1 MGKEKFIT
9 VPINETGILNKFEW
23 FFGSERKDCKT
34 QNQTQ
39 NGTVINNN
47 IQWNYNYTCGQ
58 NTLMLSTEIKK
69 EQYDN
74 FNESVN
80 DILDEIETFNK
91 NSCGANIICG
101 YNITNNKEQN
111 KTKYIITL
119 NSYIKAQ

>member
-1 MGKEKFIT
+1 MEKEKFIA
-9 VPINETGILNKFEW
+9 VPINEAGILDNFGW
-23 FFGSERKDCKT
+23 FFDPQQKDC
-34 QNQTQ
+34 QTC

-58 NTLMLSTEIKK
+58 HTLVLSTEINK
-69 EQYDN
+69 EQYND
-74 FNESVN
+74 FNASISS
-80 DILDEIETFNK
+80 ILNEIETFNK
-91 NSCGANIICG
+91 NSCGVNIICG

>member
-1 MGKEKFIT
+1 MEKEKFIA
-9 VPINETGILNKFEW
+9 VPINEAGILNNFEW
-23 FFGSERKDCKT
+23 FFGSKRKDCKT
-34 QNQTQ
+34 QSQTQ

-58 NTLMLSTEIKK
+58 NTLALSTEINK
-69 EQYDN
+69 EQYDD

-80 DILDEIETFNK
+80 DILNEIETFNK